1 MSFRWKPST
10 RTGVALALL
19 LSVGLLLGLSAA
31 AHSHDGDF
39 SLSHCEACRLASSA
53 TPILVV
59 LLILLSTLPESGP
72 TLVPAPAFR
81 AQTHRRRI
89 RSRGPP
95 LV

>member
-1 MSFRWKPST
+1 MSLGWRPST
-10 RTGVALALL
+10 RTGVTLALL
-19 LSVGLLLGLSAA
+19 LSVGVLLGLSVA

-39 SLSHCEACRLASSA
+39 SLSHCEACRLANSA

-59 LLILLSTLPESGP
+59 LLVLLSTLPETGP
-72 TLVPAPAFR
+72 THAPAPAFR
-81 AQTHRRRI
+81 TQTHRRRI